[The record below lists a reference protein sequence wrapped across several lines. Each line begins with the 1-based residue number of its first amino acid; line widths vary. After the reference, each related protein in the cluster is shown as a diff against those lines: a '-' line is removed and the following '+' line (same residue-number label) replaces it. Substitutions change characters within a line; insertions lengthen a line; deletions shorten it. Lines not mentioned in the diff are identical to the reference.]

1 MMALPIS
8 DKLKLRAAEEALNK
22 NLILDAILGIQD
34 RQNPRAIESAL
45 RNYLPVSKRQIDT
58 ADEESK

>member
-1 MMALPIS
+1 LPIS

-34 RQNPRAIESAL
+34 GQNPRVIESAL
-45 RNYLPVSKRQIDT
+45 RNYLPESKRQIDT